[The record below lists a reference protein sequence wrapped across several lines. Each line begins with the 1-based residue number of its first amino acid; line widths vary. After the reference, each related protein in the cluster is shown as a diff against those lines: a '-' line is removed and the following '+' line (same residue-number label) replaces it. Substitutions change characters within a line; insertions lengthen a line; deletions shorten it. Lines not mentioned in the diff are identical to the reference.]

1 MVTALI
7 RAAILLTDAQLFF
20 QESGDNDVASYFNS
34 DTEFT
39 LNYLEVI
46 VQFAH
51 YFQSLFCVFPFL
63 HIFGLCIVPAK
74 NGEENDEIWNIN
86 EYCVV
91 VSSFLKMK
99 LY

>member
-1 MVTALI
+1 MVHALI
-7 RAAILLTDAQLFF
+7 RAAILLTDLQLFL
-20 QESGDNDVASYFNS
+20 QEYGDNDVAPYFNS

-46 VQFAH
+46 VHFAH
-51 YFQSLFCVFPFL
+51 YFQSLLFAFPFL
-63 HIFGLCIVPAK
+63 NIFGLCIVPAE
-74 NGEENDEIWNIN
+74 NGKENDEIWNIN

-91 VSSFLKMK
+91 ISSFLKMK